1 MKIAGFHPPK
11 GQIVRVQ
18 YIKTHPDGSK
28 DVLAIITENVITTR
42 FYLYMP
48 NERGEFI
55 KVASNDTPDFKEV
68 QCLYGKD

>member
-1 MKIAGFHPPK
+1 MTTFQLPK

-28 DVLAIITENVITTR
+28 EVLAIITENIITMK

-48 NERGEFI
+48 DKSGKFA
-55 KVASNDTPDFKEV
+55 KVASNNVPDFKEV
-68 QCLYGKD
+68 QNLYGPHA

>member
-1 MKIAGFHPPK
+1 MTTFQPPK

-28 DVLAIITENVITTR
+28 EVLAIITENVITTK

-48 NERGEFI
+48 DKSGKFA
-55 KVASNDTPDFKEV
+55 KVASNNVPDFKEV
-68 QCLYGKD
+68 QNLYGPHA